1 MRLTRRQRQ
10 LDSKYPSNLQKKSH
24 IVLIHLLKKWKNEMG
39 WSCGAYVGGER
50 LVKGFGGETG
60 GKETNGET
68 QTQMGDINV
77 HIAV

>member
-1 MRLTRRQRQ
+1 
-10 LDSKYPSNLQKKSH
+10 
-24 IVLIHLLKKWKNEMG
+24 LLKKWKNEMG